1 VRDGHIDRQ
10 SEPADADRAADAR
23 RYRLAQANKLI
34 RLFESGQPLP
44 DGEIVPD
51 LIDIEAVAR
60 RT

>member
-1 VRDGHIDRQ
+1 MRNGHIDRR
-10 SEPADADRAADAR
+10 SESADAGLAADAH

-51 LIDIEAVAR
+51 LVDIEAVASSS
-60 RT
+60 